1 MNLPVAKWWA
11 KKYLEEVLH
20 QLRVENTQYPA

>member
-11 KKYLEEVLH
+11 KKYLEEVLR
-20 QLRVENTQYPA
+20 QLRDENTQYPA